1 MLLTLETEWGAKQNK
16 FMKECE
22 FVFNETISNIKSL
35 ILSRASESIYQV
47 SLPRNS
53 PLRPVNANNGTA
65 EWQFDEE
72 AAIDFAIDLV
82 NRIAYQVSNE
92 AKSEFNKKYNIDEN
106 ESLYDQLKAKNL
118 FICGCESVRMEVQ
131 NALGFLADTT
141 FSGLASSS
149 QEHCRANDDYL
160 SWNNNPRGL
169 DLNGLILIKKEW
181 KKYYGYE

>member
-1 MLLTLETEWGAKQNK
+1 M
-16 FMKECE
+16 
-22 FVFNETISNIKSL
+22 
-35 ILSRASESIYQV
+35 

-72 AAIDFAIDLV
+72 AAIDFAFDLV
-82 NRIAYQVSNE
+82 KRIAYQVSIE

-131 NALGFLADTT
+131 NALGFLAETT

-169 DLNGLILIKKEW
+169 DLTGSILIKKEW